1 MRSGYYSKS
10 FSCIQVES
18 RYMEKS
24 QSQRLNRDRRALDPS
39 GLPAW
44 SPSRNDRIHLGDIM
58 TGDVPEEDRGMDS
71 SRLASGVDK
80 AATMEKP
87 AENAVQSMRVS
98 SSVDRTSRITV
109 SM

>member
-1 MRSGYYSKS
+1 
-10 FSCIQVES
+10 
-18 RYMEKS
+18 MEKS
-24 QSQRLNRDRRALDPS
+24 QSQHLNRDRRALDQS

-58 TGDVPEEDRGMDS
+58 TGGVPEEDRGMDS